1 MVSATSVIRPYKP
14 RVAYFVGTSAFHE
27 LGDEAK
33 AWQKMIQHG
42 TAGVTYPRG
51 EAGSRMNL
59 VYAPQVGVSS
69 FGSTGCE
76 QAAGVAHFQ
85 VYLETEEGSE
95 RPLITRMHG
104 KPGRALS
111 LCGVASFWCAGRFTK
126 RAGAYVERDADGGSM
141 HHGRVADC

>member
-33 AWQKMIQHG
+33 GGQKMIQHG
-42 TAGVTYPRG
+42 TAGVTYPR

-59 VYAPQVGVSS
+59 AYAPQVGVSS
-69 FGSTGCE
+69 FGCE

-85 VYLETEEGSE
+85 VYLETEEGTE
-95 RPLITRMHG
+95 
-104 KPGRALS
+104 
-111 LCGVASFWCAGRFTK
+111 
-126 RAGAYVERDADGGSM
+126 
-141 HHGRVADC
+141 